1 MAYVFLLLAIS
12 SDVTASSLLKST
24 VGFTR
29 VWPTAAVLTGY
40 VLSLVFLSLA
50 VKSIPIGVAYAMW
63 SGLGTAA
70 VVTIGIVLLGEGVS
84 VTKIAGVALVIGGVV
99 LLNLGGAH

>member
-24 VGFTR
+24 DGFTR
-29 VWPTAAVLTGY
+29 LWPSAAVLTGY
-40 VLSLVFLSLA
+40 VLSLLFLSLA
-50 VKSIPIGVAYAMW
+50 VKTIPIGVAYAVW

-70 VVTIGIVLLGEGVS
+70 VVTVGVVLLGEDIS
-84 VTKIAGVALVIGGVV
+84 VTKIAGVALVIGGIV
-99 LLNLGGAH
+99 LLNLAH

>member
-24 VGFTR
+24 AGFSR
-29 VWPTAAVLTGY
+29 LLPTVAVLTGY
-40 VLSLVFLSLA
+40 VLSLVFLSQA

-84 VTKIAGVALVIGGVV
+84 MSKITGVVLVIGGVV
-99 LLNLGGAH
+99 LLNLGGAQ

>member
-24 VGFTR
+24 DGFTR
-29 VWPTAAVLTGY
+29 LWPSAAVLTGY
-40 VLSLVFLSLA
+40 VLSLLFLSLA
-50 VKSIPIGVAYAMW
+50 VKTIPIGVAYAVW

-70 VVTIGIVLLGEGVS
+70 VVTVGVVLLGEDIS
-84 VTKIAGVALVIGGVV
+84 VTKIAGVALVIAGIV
-99 LLNLGGAH
+99 LLNLGGTH

>member
-29 VWPTAAVLTGY
+29 LWPSIAVLTGY

-50 VKSIPIGVAYAMW
+50 VKTIPIGVAYAVW

-70 VVTIGIVLLGEGVS
+70 VATIGIVLLGEDIS
-84 VTKIAGVALVIGGVV
+84 VTKVAGVALVVGGVV
-99 LLNLGGAH
+99 LLNLGGAQ

>member
-12 SDVTASSLLKST
+12 SDVFASGLLKST

-29 VWPTAAVLTGY
+29 LWPTVAVLTGY

-50 VKSIPIGVAYAMW
+50 VKTIPIGVAYAMW

-70 VVTIGIVLLGEGVS
+70 VVSVGIVFLGEAVS
-84 VTKIAGVALVIGGVV
+84 VTKILGVALVIGGVV
-99 LLNLGGAH
+99 LLNVHGAH